1 MGDNLHSIITNL
13 LIDCGAPKGVKGFGY
28 VVEMV
33 VDGVYNDRRIKSR
46 CELCENWGT
55 TFGDTPTKIER
66 GLFYV
71 KATCF
76 ENKTET
82 FRNCRI
88 CNGTFFGAC
97 NVSKHPGA
105 RGLHWSFSAEKR
117 IR

>member
-55 TFGDTPTKIER
+55 VFGDTPTQIER
-66 GLFYV
+66 SLYYV

-82 FRNCRI
+82 FKKV
-88 CNGTFFGAC
+88 FGSLGELSVYGFLETLRVYVMD
-97 NVSKHPGA
+97 NVEEE
-105 RGLHWSFSAEKR
+105 LWQ
-117 IR
+117 I